1 MYMARSQMP
10 VIRKSK
16 SCEQGHKYYE
26 DCVKSLA
33 NARNISYDEAKKSID
48 KQIYNFIQENL
59 PKEEGLED
67 KLSGYALKGY
77 KDLAYTEI
85 IAESVTVKNSNVFA
99 EKLLDAIRDRGE

>member
-1 MYMARSQMP
+1 MGFAPCCEFYFRSKVQHTL
-10 VIRKSK
+10 VVW
-16 SCEQGHKYYE
+16 E
-26 DCVKSLA
+26 VLV
-33 NARNISYDEAKKSID
+33 
-48 KQIYNFIQENL
+48 YNFIQENL

-99 EKLLDAIRDRGE
+99 EKLLDAIRDGGE